1 MAALSDFNDVPALK
15 YLYFKD
21 AKTGHEAFFDF
32 DGAIHRIQGIEYDL
46 TRIKNDIL
54 KLKDKFKDLDAALS
68 QVEAALEEIT
78 KIKDE
83 LLLSMEQL
91 KQETQDNFAKFEK
104 KLTALT
110 LRVEALEQRCTGI
123 ESAITALNKRVDDA
137 NKNITALQGEVTKLK
152 EDVTTLRSDI
162 TRIDSELD
170 AIKADLRENYAKLK
184 ENNTFSADNTF
195 TQAVTIPAAPMEESH
210 ATNKKY
216 VDDLAEKI
224 KLPAGTVVAFAGTV
238 VPEGYLLCDGSDI
251 LKDRYPELYKAIGD
265 FYGANDTHFRL
276 PDLRDRFIQGG
287 SMPNPKSQEPS
298 LPNIMGNFTGFGDPD
313 YTDGAFSAQIAAD
326 SRGKVSA
333 GTQDGMLLVHF
344 DASTYS
350 PFYKNGAAKV
360 TPPNYIMMYLIKA

>member
-21 AKTGHEAFFDF
+21 TKTGQEAFFDF

-54 KLKDKFKDLDAALS
+54 KLKDKFKELDAALA
-68 QVEAALEEIT
+68 QVEQALEEIT

-83 LLLSMEQL
+83 LLLTMEQL
-91 KQETQDNFAKFEK
+91 KQEVKDNFAKVEQK
-104 KLTALT
+104 LAALTA
-110 LRVEALEQRCTGI
+110 RVDALEARCTKI
-123 ESAITALNKRVDDA
+123 ESDITTLSKRLDEA
-137 NKNITALQGEVTKLK
+137 NKNITALQSEMAKVKAEITALKGEI
-152 EDVTTLRSDI
+152 S
-162 TRIDSELD
+162 RIDGELD
-170 AIKADLRENYAKLK
+170 TIRADLRANYAKLHEDNIFSAHNSFNENVEIPLLPK
-184 ENNTFSADNTF
+184 ENA
-195 TQAVTIPAAPMEESH
+195 H
-210 ATNKKY
+210 ATSKKY

-224 KLPAGTVVAFAGTV
+224 RVPAGTIVAFAGTV
-238 VPEGYLLCDGSDI
+238 VPDGYLLCDGSDI
-251 LKDRYPELYKAIGD
+251 LKAKYPRLYKAIGD

-326 SRGKVSA
+326 SRGKVSP